1 MLQDLDS
8 TLRLLLTQSL
18 PPNLATAI
26 DIRFDAPDDT
36 FSPENQKRTLD
47 LFLYDV
53 RENRELRST
62 ESILER
68 QSNGS
73 LRQTRPP
80 VLMDC
85 SYFITAWSSVTAD
98 TVANK
103 QIVVREE
110 HELLSEVMKVL
121 LRYPVLPNAI
131 LQGKLQDQEPP
142 RTSMLQPS
150 MLQSIAE
157 FWQALGGKPRAALNY
172 MVTISVEVDE
182 PQPAAPIVT
191 DRQVR
196 FGQTVGGG

>member
-1 MLQDLDS
+1 MLHDLDI
-8 TLRLLLTQSL
+8 TLMLLLTESL
-18 PPNLATAI
+18 PPDLAASI

-36 FSPENQKRTLD
+36 FSPDTNRTLD

-53 RENRELRST
+53 RENRELRSN
-62 ESILER
+62 EPIVDR
-68 QSNGS
+68 QNNGGI
-73 LRQTRPP
+73 RQTRPP
-80 VLMDC
+80 VWMDC
-85 SYFITAWSSVTAD
+85 SYFITAWSNVKPD
-98 TVANK
+98 TVPNK

-121 LRYPVLPNAI
+121 LRYPILPTAI
-131 LQGKLQDQEPP
+131 LQGKLQDQDPP

-172 MVTISVEVDE
+172 MVTIAVEVDD
-182 PQPAAPIVT
+182 PRAAAPIVA

-196 FGQTVGGG
+196 LRQGVTGG

>member
-1 MLQDLDS
+1 MLQDLDE
-8 TLRLLLTQSL
+8 TLKDLLTRSL
-18 PPNLATAI
+18 PPKWATA

-36 FSPENQKRTLD
+36 FSPENQKITLD

-62 ESILER
+62 EPVLDR

-85 SYFITAWSSVTAD
+85 SYFITAWSGINAN
-98 TVANK
+98 TVALK
-103 QIVVREE
+103 QDVVKEE

-131 LQGKLQDQEPP
+131 LTGKLQDQEPP

-172 MVTISVEVDE
+172 MVTIAVEVDE

-196 FGQTVGGG
+196 LGQSIGGG